1 MQALRRNGE
10 DDLSPLKIRSTFSK
24 GTQREG
30 RVQQRQA
37 PRGLHRV
44 GTVYISDASVTVCVN
59 LGNKIEE
66 IETSEISPGRWFR
79 LRRKPAK
86 HSERDMG
93 EGVLPQAKLQLR
105 Y

>member
-1 MQALRRNGE
+1 VKVGFNNGK
-10 DDLSPLKIRSTFSK
+10 PLEVST
-24 GTQREG
+24 EW
-30 RVQQRQA
+30 
-37 PRGLHRV
+37 